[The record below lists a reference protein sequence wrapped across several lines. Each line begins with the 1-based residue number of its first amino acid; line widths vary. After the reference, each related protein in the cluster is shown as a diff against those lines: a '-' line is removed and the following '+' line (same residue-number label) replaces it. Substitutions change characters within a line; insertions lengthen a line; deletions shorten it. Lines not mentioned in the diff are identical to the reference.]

1 MDKSKLR
8 TTATLKEYES
18 IQESRGEDL
27 EETSDDQARTS
38 VDLEST
44 SEVQAST
51 GEDPN
56 ADSAAVPSTIHIT
69 CSIEKALDVLGGKWT
84 FLIIRDLFDGTR
96 RFGELRLSLCGVSP
110 KTLSARLR
118 DLEKKNIVVRK
129 AYATIPPTV
138 EYSLTEKG
146 RSLKP
151 IIKAMK
157 IWGDQW
163 G

>member
-1 MDKSKLR
+1 MDQ
-8 TTATLKEYES
+8 Y
-18 IQESRGEDL
+18 L
-27 EETSDDQARTS
+27 EQAQPTSNNMAQPEACFGD
-38 VDLEST
+38 
-44 SEVQAST
+44 
-51 GEDPN
+51 N
-56 ADSAAVPSTIHIT
+56 AQPIE

-96 RFGELRLSLCGVSP
+96 RFGELRKSLAGVSP
-110 KTLSARLR
+110 KTLSIRLR
-118 DLEKKNIVVRK
+118 ELEDKDIVKRT

-157 IWGDQW
+157 LWGKEW

>member
-1 MDKSKLR
+1 MTQDMEQVKS
-8 TTATLKEYES
+8 TTYDMT
-18 IQESRGEDL
+18 QTD
-27 EETSDDQARTS
+27 TC
-38 VDLEST
+38 
-44 SEVQAST
+44 T
-51 GEDPN
+51 GDN
-56 ADSAAVPSTIHIT
+56 AQPIE

-96 RFGELRLSLCGVSP
+96 RFGELRKSLTGVSP
-110 KTLSARLR
+110 KTLSIRLR
-118 DLEKKNIVVRK
+118 ELEDKDIVKRT

-157 IWGDQW
+157 LWGKEW